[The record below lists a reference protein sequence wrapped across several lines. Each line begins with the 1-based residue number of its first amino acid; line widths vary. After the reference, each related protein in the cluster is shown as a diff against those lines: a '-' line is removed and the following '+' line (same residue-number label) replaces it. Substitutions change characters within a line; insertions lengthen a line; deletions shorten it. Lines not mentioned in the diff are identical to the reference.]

1 MAVAGGL
8 TALTIEMVLI
18 DSNADSCYCQER
30 FSKPFLSQGITKSF
44 ISFSLNHN
52 CGSYGTTNHPY
63 KNVIFLTTRVRVC
76 KDLPRAL
83 TGFQKFSY
91 RAILDGS
98 PNSDHLVV
106 VEVTHVE
113 VASVNGKDTHK
124 ISPKFRNS
132 FDDRLPIVLCG
143 KFSADIDDAI
153 QLFSYSTGG

>member
-1 MAVAGGL
+1 MAAYSPVSESKPYKSMWKIKNKIIILWKQYLVAGGL

-18 DSNADSCYCQER
+18 DSNVRLFQ
-30 FSKPFLSQGITKSF
+30 L
-44 ISFSLNHN
+44 
-52 CGSYGTTNHPY
+52 TTNHPY

-132 FDDRLPIVLCG
+132 L
-143 KFSADIDDAI
+143 
-153 QLFSYSTGG
+153 